1 MSVRIHVISSLTKSV
16 DRMATL
22 ISIFAFS
29 KRPDVSLIN
38 HSKKFVMVRAA
49 LIQKA
54 VRLTSH
60 QRINIQTIA
69 YFGITNA
76 DISWSVF
83 SANLDDLS
91 PSLEICPCPASSN
104 DLFQFVEGWVNTETL
119 VGSLQTEAGNKS
131 KDEIKSFLADFEI
144 EDDIGMIFTFF
155 LFTVPKLTIIN

>member
-1 MSVRIHVISSLTKSV
+1 MMWERIHATSSSTKSV
-16 DRMATL
+16 DRMATH

-49 LIQKA
+49 LILIA

-76 DISWSVF
+76 DISWLVY
-83 SANLDDLS
+83 SADLDGQG
-91 PSLEICPCPASSN
+91 PSLDICSCPANS
-104 DLFQFVEGWVNTETL
+104 DLIIYF
-119 VGSLQTEAGNKS
+119 SL
-131 KDEIKSFLADFEI
+131 
-144 EDDIGMIFTFF
+144 
-155 LFTVPKLTIIN
+155 

>member
-1 MSVRIHVISSLTKSV
+1 MTSELTHVISSSTKSV

-22 ISIFAFS
+22 ISIFAFL
-29 KRPDVSLIN
+29 KRQDVSLI
-38 HSKKFVMVRAA
+38 HRYKKFVMVRAA
-49 LIQKA
+49 LILIA

-104 DLFQFVEGWVNTETL
+104 DLF
-119 VGSLQTEAGNKS
+119 
-131 KDEIKSFLADFEI
+131 
-144 EDDIGMIFTFF
+144 
-155 LFTVPKLTIIN
+155 

>member
-1 MSVRIHVISSLTKSV
+1 MKKIKVKFYKIVWYLLKSANKGDARVIHSCNLSFSNQRKWESFRWFWLRKFSVVIWVAMMWERIHATSSSTKSV

-22 ISIFAFS
+22 ISIFAFL
-29 KRPDVSLIN
+29 KRQDVSLI
-38 HSKKFVMVRAA
+38 HRYKKFVMVRAA
-49 LIQKA
+49 LILIA

-104 DLFQFVEGWVNTETL
+104 DLF
-119 VGSLQTEAGNKS
+119 
-131 KDEIKSFLADFEI
+131 
-144 EDDIGMIFTFF
+144 
-155 LFTVPKLTIIN
+155 